1 MYLRHSEPPAE
12 QNLSFH
18 DCNKIIYFQ
27 DLCNK
32 LRSQGPPRR
41 PATQCLPC
49 CPRRPKKPVFA
60 YFLYIICSLFQC
72 LFTTR
77 GWKQNRRVLPRF
89 RERRGWLG
97 PFKNRER
104 TCGALFCSLSRGF
117 ASGRGQ
123 RPEASQAE
131 SFASLESQP
140 RELHVAVRSYLGA
153 AFAIAL
159 PRLSAFAEEGL
170 DHPPR
175 EFQPWKPKQGVCGE
189 TKIALYVEK
198 FKLVIRYQSDRL
210 KPQIYQN
217 KRKGHVSYS
226 KILYNHNS

>member
-1 MYLRHSEPPAE
+1 MIATKSSISKISVTNKGAKVLLGDQQHSVYPAVLGDPKKQCLHISSTSSAVCFSVSLPPGAGSRIGVFYPGSGKGGGGWVPLRTGSGHVE
-12 QNLSFH
+12 LSF
-18 DCNKIIYFQ
+18 
-27 DLCNK
+27 
-32 LRSQGPPRR
+32 
-41 PATQCLPC
+41 
-49 CPRRPKKPVFA
+49 V
-60 YFLYIICSLFQC
+60 
-72 LFTTR
+72 
-77 GWKQNRRVLPRF
+77 
-89 RERRGWLG
+89 
-97 PFKNRER
+97 
-104 TCGALFCSLSRGF
+104 LSRGGSPR
-117 ASGRGQ
+117 AEARGLRHLRQ
-123 RPEASQAE
+123 

-159 PRLSAFAEEGL
+159 PRLSAFAEEEL

-175 EFQPWKPKQGVCGE
+175 EFQPWKPKQGVCRE